1 MKRLRIHEHFVTLQ
15 DPRIERTKRHA
26 LMDVVVIAILAV
38 IAGADG
44 WDDIEQFADARS
56 RWLKTFLALRGGVPC
71 ADTFR
76 RVFAALD
83 AEEFQRCVLGWM
95 CELADGLSGKLV
107 AIDGKTARGSFGDG
121 RGPLHLVSAWVAEN
135 SLALAQISVEDKS
148 NEIVAIPRLLALLD
162 LRGATVTIDAMGCQK
177 AIAAAIVDRGADY
190 VLALK
195 DNHPTL
201 HAEVAE
207 FFADAEKSKLA
218 RDTAHSSD
226 ETTDGGHGR
235 VEVRRVWASDEI
247 EWLDPK
253 GAWKGLRSIVM
264 VERERTARGQ
274 TSIERAYY
282 LTSCSADAAKL
293 GDIVRRHWS
302 IENSLHW
309 TLDVTFDED
318 SSRIR
323 SKNGVQNFAALRK
336 IALALLK
343 REASKAK
350 LSVAQKRKRAGYLT
364 EYLLVVLRGANA
376 AGALA
381 PRFRLRAPSARSR
394 DAELSREPSPPSLVT
409 MAQKRSSRTMTGP
422 TLASEARPRTTAASR
437 AAADSPASARAQREP
452 TVSVGPIACRPFGE
466 LKVGSEQRPTELF
479 GELAVTSGQLARWRP
494 RGGGP
499 RE

>member
-135 SLALAQISVEDKS
+135 SLALAQIAVEDKS

-207 FFADAEKSKLA
+207 FFADAEKSGW
-218 RDTAHSSD
+218 RDTPHSSD

-364 EYLLVVLRGANA
+364 EYLLVVLRGA
-376 AGALA
+376 
-381 PRFRLRAPSARSR
+381 S
-394 DAELSREPSPPSLVT
+394 
-409 MAQKRSSRTMTGP
+409 
-422 TLASEARPRTTAASR
+422 AAS
-437 AAADSPASARAQREP
+437 
-452 TVSVGPIACRPFGE
+452 
-466 LKVGSEQRPTELF
+466 
-479 GELAVTSGQLARWRP
+479 
-494 RGGGP
+494 
-499 RE
+499 

>member
-1 MKRLRIHEHFVTLQ
+1 
-15 DPRIERTKRHA
+15 
-26 LMDVVVIAILAV
+26 
-38 IAGADG
+38 
-44 WDDIEQFADARS
+44 
-56 RWLKTFLALRGGVPC
+56 
-71 ADTFR
+71 
-76 RVFAALD
+76 
-83 AEEFQRCVLGWM
+83 
-95 CELADGLSGKLV
+95 
-107 AIDGKTARGSFGDG
+107 
-121 RGPLHLVSAWVAEN
+121 
-135 SLALAQISVEDKS
+135 
-148 NEIVAIPRLLALLD
+148 
-162 LRGATVTIDAMGCQK
+162 MGCQK

-207 FFADAEKSKLA
+207 FFADAEKSGW
-218 RDTAHSSD
+218 RDTPHSSD

-376 AGALA
+376 A
-381 PRFRLRAPSARSR
+381 S
-394 DAELSREPSPPSLVT
+394 
-409 MAQKRSSRTMTGP
+409 
-422 TLASEARPRTTAASR
+422 
-437 AAADSPASARAQREP
+437 
-452 TVSVGPIACRPFGE
+452 
-466 LKVGSEQRPTELF
+466 
-479 GELAVTSGQLARWRP
+479 
-494 RGGGP
+494 
-499 RE
+499 

>member
-135 SLALAQISVEDKS
+135 SLALAQIAVEDKS

-207 FFADAEKSKLA
+207 FFADAEKSGW
-218 RDTAHSSD
+218 RDTPHSSD

-264 VERERTARGQ
+264 VERERVRPPRLRSPGLPSRQRAPAGGVRHRAEVRPPPGRDLATFHERTRASAAARGL
-274 TSIERAYY
+274 R
-282 LTSCSADAAKL
+282 
-293 GDIVRRHWS
+293 
-302 IENSLHW
+302 
-309 TLDVTFDED
+309 
-318 SSRIR
+318 SRQR
-323 SKNGVQNFAALRK
+323 
-336 IALALLK
+336 
-343 REASKAK
+343 
-350 LSVAQKRKRAGYLT
+350 
-364 EYLLVVLRGANA
+364 
-376 AGALA
+376 
-381 PRFRLRAPSARSR
+381 ARSR
-394 DAELSREPSPPSLVT
+394 FSAASPGPRTANREPRTPAAHAAPISADSSSPRDCSIFRCAGPCVRPSL
-409 MAQKRSSRTMTGP
+409 
-422 TLASEARPRTTAASR
+422 
-437 AAADSPASARAQREP
+437 
-452 TVSVGPIACRPFGE
+452 GE
-466 LKVGSEQRPTELF
+466 EDPM
-479 GELAVTSGQLARWRP
+479 
-494 RGGGP
+494 
-499 RE
+499 